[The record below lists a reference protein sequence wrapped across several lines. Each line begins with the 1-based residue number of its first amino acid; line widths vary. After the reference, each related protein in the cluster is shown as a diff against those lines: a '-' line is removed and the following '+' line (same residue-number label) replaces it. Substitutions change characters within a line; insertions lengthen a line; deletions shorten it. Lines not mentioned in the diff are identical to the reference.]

1 MPEQTRTARYRTP
14 AYRVKRARRD
24 LMTSIY
30 NAIDEDYEAGEQ
42 HEATRSS
49 LQPLAAV
56 LDRFIADAKVKTL
69 GSEAIHAVLVETP
82 EVVESMT
89 ILCAYSRTDRVHAA
103 VYSVKLTGGLTEE
116 TLVTRDDP
124 LRRLASDIAIRVLAS

>member
-30 NAIDEDYEAGEQ
+30 KAIDEGSTGAADVSPMV
-42 HEATRSS
+42 TM
-49 LQPLAAV
+49 AAV
-56 LDRFIADAKVKTL
+56 LDRFVADAEVKTL
-69 GSEAIHAVLVETP
+69 GSEAIRVVLVETP